1 MALPPT
7 DLTIATSL
15 APTPRFCFVVHA
27 LSRVHRGIM
36 GVPSARMG
44 LIGQWRDGTGPDDV
58 LPVCTFRLEG
68 VAEGMVVG
76 VPMVPE
82 DLLVDQQRAVDRM
95 VDAVALAGNVSA
107 VGLGSLCA
115 VVGGRGDE
123 LASRLSVPVTN
134 GGAATAWALLENV
147 RRVLEVRGEQRVAV
161 VGSRGPVG
169 QAVVR
174 CLVEDGVQVRV
185 DHPRAAKGLDVEVV
199 TGAEAVV
206 AGCSVIVGAGPT
218 GGTVPAGS
226 LAPGCVIV
234 DVAIPGTLVGRPH
247 ASVLVLAGEAVSF
260 PANWKKGF
268 WGGLYHVLSGY
279 GPEQVFACLIEPLI
293 MATTG
298 RTEPFSIGRSLA
310 SADVE
315 AFGVAARAL
324 GFAPRLAS
332 GWRGVPQSRLASLK
346 Q

>member
-1 MALPPT
+1 MALPPADST
-7 DLTIATSL
+7 SATSL
-15 APTPRFCFVVHA
+15 ASTPRFCFVVHA
-27 LSRVHRGIM
+27 LSRLHRGIM

-44 LIGQWRDGTGPDDV
+44 LIGQWRDGTEPSDV

-82 DLLVDQQRAVDRM
+82 DLLGDQQRAVDRM

-123 LASRLSVPVTN
+123 LAARLNVPVTN

-147 RRVLEVRGEQRVAV
+147 RSVLEVRGKQPVAV

-218 GGTVPAGS
+218 GGTVPGTAVSPGS
-226 LAPGCVIV
+226 VVV
-234 DVAIPGTLVGRPH
+234 DVAIPGTLVGRIDP
-247 ASVLVLAGEAVSF
+247 SVLVLAGEAVAF

-279 GPEQVFACLIEPLI
+279 GPHQVFACLIEPLI

-298 RTEPFSIGRSLA
+298 RTEPFSIGRILEP
-310 SADVE
+310 ADVE
-315 AFGVAARAL
+315 AFGTAAQAL
-324 GFAPRLAS
+324 GFAPRLAC
-332 GWRGVPQSRLASLK
+332 GWRGVPQSMVETPTK
-346 Q
+346 